1 MSREKYEEIKK
12 YLDMDGALFDTL
24 TVTISLVGG
33 VDSQDNPY
41 RIAGIDCS
49 PEKTNFDSKRIRA
62 SIEAINKELLNE
74 DNTGFDSTQKNP
86 GWSIFFLIKECI
98 QRISNEIC
106 EFKYYRGQ
114 RNGKWD
120 TIPSAFRDIMND
132 DCKNYHSEFE
142 NIYEDIY
149 IKFPEKIKY
158 IKFPKTG
165 SLDEYNDLIRERGQQ
180 LSLLQHYELYTPLL
194 DITSNPYIALL
205 FMTSG
210 KLEEPQ
216 LELYDISKSPLFM
229 EPIRTQL
236 NNRILAQK
244 GAFLNYEM
252 LLSKTEEGV
261 TLIEELKNN
270 ANTSLKI
277 PRVILKI
284 KYQSEKTL
292 DEYLI
297 DKKKRESVKEN
308 LSDKRILNLSQE
320 VTKEIDDF
328 EGDLG
333 ADLEDW
339 LQKLKNELDEL
350 DLFPTISDETNLNEE
365 NKEKIRQEETIY
377 EAVLKDLRRKLREFN
392 YIADDLFPDFEDYL
406 KSKMKS
412 FI

>member
-1 MSREKYEEIKK
+1 MSREKYKEIKE
-12 YLDMDGALFDTL
+12 YLDMNGALFDTL

-49 PEKTNFDSKRIRA
+49 PEETNFDSKRIRA
-62 SIEAINKELLNE
+62 SIEAINKELLNKN
-74 DNTGFDSTQKNP
+74 NTGFDSTQKNP

-98 QRISNEIC
+98 QRISNEKC

-120 TIPSAFRDIMND
+120 TIPSAFREIMND
-132 DCKNYHSEFE
+132 DCKNYHLEFE

-158 IKFPKTG
+158 IKFPQTG
-165 SLDEYNDLIRERGQQ
+165 SSDEYNDLIRERGQQ

-205 FMTSG
+205 FMTNG

-216 LELYDISKSPLFM
+216 LELYDISQSPLFM

-252 LLSKTEEGV
+252 LLSKNKAGD
-261 TLIEELKNN
+261 TLIEKLKND
-270 ANTSLKI
+270 TSLKI

-284 KYQSEKTL
+284 KYQSEKAL
-292 DEYLI
+292 GEYLI

-308 LSDKRILNLSQE
+308 LSQE
-320 VTKEIDDF
+320 LTKEIDDF
-328 EGDLG
+328 EGDFEV
-333 ADLEDW
+333 DLEYW
-339 LQKLKNELDEL
+339 FQKLKDELDEL
-350 DLFPTISDETNLNEE
+350 GISPTISGGTNFNEE
-365 NKEKIRQEETIY
+365 NKEKTSQEETIY